1 MYINGLFLLLFWC
14 LGWAQFGFINSLY
27 LIIFLLVGLLFGD
40 TRRQAVVALF
50 IFLLA
55 SVLQY
60 HLISIQYPLPWVRK
74 DLRMEAC
81 VTGLSRSQA
90 GLSLMLSDAQI
101 DIPSLQMHK
110 SAKPTYLA
118 RPQVLDGNV
127 KVTIYP
133 STKAAQPQLNGF
145 DQALGLGY
153 LMGRKVELIVRL
165 KGPKNLQNPEHFDYV
180 RWRQLRGQVASG
192 YVKQWLATGGACNS
206 WNWPKLHLDKLRQSL
221 WQRIQDFAE
230 IHAMSSV
237 SVALWGALMLGQT
250 SALSAQQ
257 WRVLA
262 ASGTTHLLVISGLH
276 VGLVAGLV
284 MLLMRLLTFPFG
296 IKSSLGLRVGAW
308 VGLGAIGEKP
318 HGLTFIR
325 LIRSRGRCPDA
336 LGLRGPK
343 ASLAPENCRW
353 WSIGRACFR
362 RGTKAQP
369 KSDKGSGQIDLERCD
384 AVGHQTICYG
394 RQCGNGFRCGRQRRS
409 RGGRAGR
416 WLVSG
421 CLRYPR
427 RSPSCCQNDGLQ
439 RICERYV

>member
-145 DQALGLGY
+145 DQALGLRD

-165 KGPKNLQNPEHFDYV
+165 KGPKNLQNPEYFDYV
-180 RWRQLRGQVASG
+180 RWRQLSGQVASG

-206 WNWPKLHLDKLRQSL
+206 WNWPKLHLDKLRLSL

-237 SVALWGALMLGQT
+237 SVSLWGALMLGQT

-257 WRVLA
+257 WRILA

-308 VGLGAIGEKP
+308 VGLGAAIGFALLSGF
-318 HGLTFIR
+318 GLPAQRAVIM
-325 LIRSRGRCPDA
+325 LA
-336 LGLRGPK
+336 GLMWG
-343 ASLAPENCRW
+343 LMW
-353 WSIGRACFR
+353 
-362 RGTKAQP
+362 
-369 KSDKGSGQIDLERCD
+369 
-384 AVGHQTICYG
+384 
-394 RQCGNGFRCGRQRRS
+394 
-409 RGGRAGR
+409 
-416 WLVSG
+416 
-421 CLRYPR
+421 
-427 RSPSCCQNDGLQ
+427 GLQ
-439 RICERYV
+439 